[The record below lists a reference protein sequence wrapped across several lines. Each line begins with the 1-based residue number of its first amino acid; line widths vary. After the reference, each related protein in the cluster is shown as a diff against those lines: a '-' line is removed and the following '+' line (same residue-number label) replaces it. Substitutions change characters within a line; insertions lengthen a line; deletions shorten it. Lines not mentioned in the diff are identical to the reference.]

1 LNRKIAQ
8 LFQPRLQLYFV
19 CLIVFALLS
28 ALYSVPLAVTEL
40 VIVLG
45 LGLYNRENSRRRRR
59 EIGKYLDSVTGTVDT
74 ATKDTMVNS
83 PLPMVIFRPESGDI
97 ISDGIAFGA
106 IQVPSAGQPII
117 MLADRQTT
125 GGYTKIANVITADF
139 RYLAQLKA
147 GDKVRF
153 VKVSVEFAQYTL
165 LAQRAALR
173 ALEAINS

>member
-1 LNRKIAQ
+1 MNRKIAQ

-74 ATKDTMVNS
+74 ATKDTMVNLS
-83 PLPMVIFRPESGDI
+83 LIHISEPTRP
-97 ISDGIAFGA
+97 
-106 IQVPSAGQPII
+106 
-117 MLADRQTT
+117 
-125 GGYTKIANVITADF
+125 
-139 RYLAQLKA
+139 
-147 GDKVRF
+147 
-153 VKVSVEFAQYTL
+153 
-165 LAQRAALR
+165 
-173 ALEAINS
+173 